1 MADAMRYDE
10 DFPASKPTRNPAKPY
25 TYKEYYSW
33 GEDVRCELIDGMVY
47 LMAGAGEW
55 HQFVVGEI
63 NRQLATWL
71 LDKSCRS
78 YMAPFDVRLFP
89 PAGEDDGSDKTVVQP
104 DVLVVCDPEKLSD
117 DRACRG
123 APDFIVEI
131 ISQGTRGKDFGIKRN
146 LYEKAGVAEYWIVEK
161 DAVYVNLLVEGT
173 YQETVHEIT
182 QELELEVGVLPGC
195 RIGFKYIADR
205 AS

>member
-33 GEDVRCELIDGMVY
+33 GEDVRCELIDGIVHK
-47 LMAGAGEW
+47 MAGAGQW
-55 HQFVVGEI
+55 HQRTAVQIVRKLED
-63 NRQLATWL
+63 WL
-71 LDKSCRS
+71 EGKPCKVF
-78 YMAPFDVRLFP
+78 MAPFDVRLFP
-89 PAGEDDGSDKTVVQP
+89 PADKNDDSDKTVVQP

-161 DAVYVNLLVEGT
+161 DAVYVNLLVEGA
-173 YQETVHEIT
+173 YRETMHELSA
-182 QELELEVGVLPGC
+182 ELELEVGVLPGC
-195 RIGFKYIADR
+195 RIGFR
-205 AS
+205 VPPGN